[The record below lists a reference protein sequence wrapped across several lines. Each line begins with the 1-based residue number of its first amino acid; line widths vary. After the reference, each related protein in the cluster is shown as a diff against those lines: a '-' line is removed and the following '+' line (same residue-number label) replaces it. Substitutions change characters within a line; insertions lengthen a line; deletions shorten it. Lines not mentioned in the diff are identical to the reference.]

1 MAAPHS
7 RRSAVGRLVGILV
20 GKVKGLRWDS
30 KLTGAVGEG
39 PGRDQRDLSAILG
52 RVTAST
58 GRGSLGCREVPHG
71 PRGMDSGHG
80 SRDPARGCFWQ

>member
-7 RRSAVGRLVGILV
+7 RRSAVGRPVGILV

-39 PGRDQRDLSAILG
+39 PGRDQ
-52 RVTAST
+52 TA
-58 GRGSLGCREVPHG
+58 GDRGACLPYWGE
-71 PRGMDSGHG
+71 
-80 SRDPARGCFWQ
+80 